1 MQILNGKRKTV
12 FMDMIARTGA
22 FLRGLPSRQAELGVD
37 RTWLLAAFLAS
48 AIALP
53 ASYFTIKLASSIMV
67 EHRAPLLWLLVA
79 GMAIMPVTVI
89 LALLFSSPWLRC
101 NPERPVL
108 TTLGFNSPEETWWK
122 LLRNV
127 LLLLG
132 AVLATATV
140 VTLFSGAAMELFGFK
155 PEGPQ
160 LAKLLLTCPWSV
172 VALVAFFAVAVA
184 PLVEEMLFRRII
196 FGLIGTYCGVWPALV
211 ATSAL
216 FGLVHDARVQFPAL
230 FLLGAVLQL
239 LYLRYRSL
247 WPSILLHAANNALAI
262 SVLLLCRCLEL
273 KLPDWV

>member
-1 MQILNGKRKTV
+1 MQILNCKRKTV
-12 FMDMIARTGA
+12 FMDIIAKTRN
-22 FLRGLPSRQAELGVD
+22 FLRELPSHQAELGVD
-37 RTWLLAAFLAS
+37 RSWLLAAFIAA

-53 ASYFTIKLASSIMV
+53 ASYFTIKLASSIMA
-67 EHRAPLLWLLVA
+67 EHRVPLLWQLAV
-79 GMAIMPVTVI
+79 GMAIMPATAI
-89 LALLFSSPWLRC
+89 MAMLFSSPWLHRDQ
-101 NPERPVL
+101 ERPVL
-108 TTLGFNSPEETWWK
+108 TTLGLNSPQEKWWK
-122 LLRNV
+122 LLRNIP
-127 LLLLG
+127 LLLG
-132 AVLATATV
+132 AILATATV
-140 VTLFSGAAMELFGFK
+140 VTLFSGAVMELFGLK

-160 LAKLLLTCPWSV
+160 LAKLLLTCPWNV
-172 VALVAFFAVAVA
+172 VALVAFFAVVVA

-196 FGLIGTYCGVWPALV
+196 FGLIGTHCGIWPALV

-216 FGLVHDARVQFPAL
+216 FALVHDARVQFPAL